1 MNTETVQVEGNI
13 TGAEAPIE
21 EGVQSERPEWLPEKF
36 KSPEDM
42 AKAYGELE
50 KEFTKSRQEP
60 EEAEAPTN
68 DVEIEGAKE
77 AVESVGLDF
86 EAMSN
91 EYTEQGGL
99 TEETYKAL
107 EDKGIPKNIVDSYI
121 QGQEAIANDLKTGIY
136 SGVGGE
142 ESYKEMTGWA
152 AENMSPSE
160 KEAYNTAVN
169 SGNLEQ
175 AKLAVDALAM
185 RYKNNVGS
193 EPNLVGGKASASVDV
208 YESWAQVTTDM
219 KSSTYV
225 KDPAFRASVERKLG
239 RSKLT

>member
-1 MNTETVQVEGNI
+1 
-13 TGAEAPIE
+13 
-21 EGVQSERPEWLPEKF
+21 
-36 KSPEDM
+36 
-42 AKAYGELE
+42 
-50 KEFTKSRQEP
+50 
-60 EEAEAPTN
+60 
-68 DVEIEGAKE
+68 
-77 AVESVGLDF
+77 
-86 EAMSN
+86 
-91 EYTEQGGL
+91 
-99 TEETYKAL
+99 
-107 EDKGIPKNIVDSYI
+107 
-121 QGQEAIANDLKTGIY
+121 
-136 SGVGGE
+136 
-142 ESYKEMTGWA
+142 MTGWA

-169 SGNLEQ
+169 SGNLDQ